1 MPLGS
6 QPLVDQDDTIRLSHD
21 CFDPVTPVAAEQE
34 EGMADVHGKLLLY
47 NRTEPINRLA
57 HVGPAADN
65 VNCVHAGEVG

>member
-6 QPLVDQDDTIRLSHD
+6 QPLVNQDDTIRLSHD
-21 CFDPVTPVAAEQE
+21 CFDPVTPAAAEQE